1 GRDQR
6 RPLLPLPQ
14 RVRDRGAVPDRRPGA
29 APARQ
34 HGRPPAADRATHPL
48 RVGGVVRDRRG
59 VGRGPA
65 AVLRLHR
72 QVPGAGRGARGQHRL
87 DLGRGAGRQP
97 AGDHRPHPHRHP
109 AVLAGGG
116 TGRRQAAAV
125 AAPDRGRR
133 DRAAAGLRRG
143 DDPGRRTDPALYRR
157 DRRTAALAGR
167 LRPAGPRDAAA
178 AAGAVAM
185 KRQTLRNLLILRRR
199 VLPSL
204 PQSFT
209 VLVFWLLMAEDFA
222 LANVLMALLLALVMP
237 LIAAR
242 LEREFA
248 RMARPDVLL
257 KLAGMLLWD
266 LVKANI
272 TVARQ
277 VLGPE
282 RKLNPHFIWIP
293 LELTNIHGI
302 SALAAVITL
311 TPGTVAAAL
320 TEDRRHMLVHVLSTE
335 DPQGMIE
342 EIKQRYEVPL
352 RKVFP

>member
-1 GRDQR
+1 
-6 RPLLPLPQ
+6 
-14 RVRDRGAVPDRRPGA
+14 
-29 APARQ
+29 
-34 HGRPPAADRATHPL
+34 
-48 RVGGVVRDRRG
+48 
-59 VGRGPA
+59 
-65 AVLRLHR
+65 
-72 QVPGAGRGARGQHRL
+72 
-87 DLGRGAGRQP
+87 
-97 AGDHRPHPHRHP
+97 
-109 AVLAGGG
+109 
-116 TGRRQAAAV
+116 
-125 AAPDRGRR
+125 
-133 DRAAAGLRRG
+133 
-143 DDPGRRTDPALYRR
+143 
-157 DRRTAALAGR
+157 
-167 LRPAGPRDAAA
+167 
-178 AAGAVAM
+178 M
-185 KRQTLRNLLILRRR
+185 KRQTLRKLLILRRR

-266 LVKANI
+266 LVKANT

-320 TEDRRHMLVHVLSTE
+320 TEDRRHMLVHVLSTD
-335 DPQGMIE
+335 DPQGMIKA
-342 EIKQRYEVPL
+342 IKQRYEIPL